1 MVKKISY
8 IIIALAIL
16 VAGYF
21 AFAKLNYWQR
31 SVWIFKMNNTEQG
44 FEGRGGRERG
54 EFYGRPARENQ
65 QGFER
70 RGDRQISDSARRQF
84 EARGGR
90 PDMRRRNVP
99 DSLRRQQLPGNDV
112 GQIGTPPSDRRFRDG
127 EGRGRDDFRGGNK
140 IYLKNVYWF
149 LAAFAAFTVIMI
161 YLDRA
166 YCLIFG
172 VRKQML
178 KGR

>member
-8 IIIALAIL
+8 IIIAAAIL
-16 VAGYF
+16 VTGYY
-21 AFAKLNYWQR
+21 ALGKLNYWQR
-31 SVWIFKMNNTEQG
+31 SVWIFKMNNSEQG
-44 FEGRGGRERG
+44 FEGRGDREHG
-54 EFYGRPARENQ
+54 EFFGRPAQENL

-70 RGDRQISDSARRQF
+70 RGGRQISDSARRQF

-99 DSLRRQQLPGNDV
+99 DSLRRQQFPGNEG
-112 GQIGTPPSDRRFRDG
+112 GQTGTPPSERRFRDG
-127 EGRGRDDFRGGNK
+127 EGRGRGDFRSGNK

-166 YCLIFG
+166 YCMIFG
-172 VRKQML
+172 DRK
-178 KGR
+178 KS